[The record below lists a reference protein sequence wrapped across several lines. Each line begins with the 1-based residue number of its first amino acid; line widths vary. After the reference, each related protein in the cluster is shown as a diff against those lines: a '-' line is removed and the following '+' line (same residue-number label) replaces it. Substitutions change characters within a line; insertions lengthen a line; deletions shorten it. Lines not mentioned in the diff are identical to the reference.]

1 MKKRII
7 RNIYFT
13 EDIKYV
19 NHQHVMVHN
28 SDGTLFSN
36 RHKTSIRP
44 EDLPEWFLYGRYYKR
59 FGYMSAKGIVDMVY
73 VPTRIGTFLKDDIL
87 FVSYNEKI
95 TQITPPVD
103 QFIHTAFDEHTGFD
117 LTVNGLEI
125 CNMLKGARE
134 YSGFDITPIIEQI
147 KERFAWLKEHYA
159 YDYAN
164 YNWDADKFFSTGID
178 EWCRK
183 R

>member
-7 RNIYFT
+7 RNIYFA
-13 EDIKYV
+13 EEIKYV
-19 NHQHVMVHN
+19 NYQHVWVKN

-36 RHKTSIRP
+36 RQKTAIKP

-87 FVSYNEKI
+87 FVSYKEPIAKI
-95 TQITPPVD
+95 TPSED
-103 QFIHTAFDEHTGFD
+103 QFIHTAFDEHAGYD
-117 LTVNGLEI
+117 LTVSGMEI
-125 CNMLKGARE
+125 CNILKGARE
-134 YSGFDITPIIEQI
+134 YSGFDIAPIVKQI
-147 KERFAWLKEHYA
+147 KERFKWLKENYA
-159 YDYAN
+159 RDYVD